1 MTAAE
6 NASLVCLG
14 SASLRSLRESL
25 ERTLGDQAAPLLQEV
40 GYASG
45 PEIYQSFKSW
55 LHTRA
60 DVADP
65 SELDASFLG
74 SMGSEFFQEKG
85 WGTVKIE
92 QLGDAVLAID
102 AADWAE
108 AGTDTSATI
117 PSCHLTTGLF
127 AAFMTEL
134 AGEIMAVLQ
143 VECLACGDDRCRFLA
158 GSPMELQRVFEAMM
172 EGKPYTELLASS
184 P

>member
-1 MTAAE
+1 
-6 NASLVCLG
+6 
-14 SASLRSLRESL
+14 LRESL

-55 LHTRA
+55 LYTRA

-65 SELDASFLG
+65 SELEASLL
-74 SMGSEFFQEKG
+74 SSTLSEFFQEKG
-85 WGTVKIE
+85 WGTVTIE
-92 QLGDAVLAID
+92 QLGDAILAID
-102 AADWAE
+102 TADWAE
-108 AGTDTSATI
+108 AGTDTSATT
-117 PSCHLTTGLF
+117 PWCHLTTGLF

-134 AGEIMAVLQ
+134 AGGVMAVMQ

-158 GSPMELQRVFEAMM
+158 GSPTALHRVFEAMM
-172 EGKPYTELLASS
+172 EGRPYTELLASS